1 MLKSNN
7 FIFGNQIIV
16 FILFTNSN
24 SHSPNSRMMFC
35 ARDHNFR
42 FHINAD
48 HDMLL
53 ARNHR
58 RFGKV
63 SLDELNFLLQM

>member
-7 FIFGNQIIV
+7 FSFGNQTIV
-16 FILFTNSN
+16 FVLFTNYN
-24 SHSPNSRMMFC
+24 SHLPNPRMMFC
-35 ARDHNFR
+35 ARDHNVR

-53 ARNHR
+53 VRKTPR
-58 RFGKV
+58 VWLGFFMLG
-63 SLDELNFLLQM
+63 